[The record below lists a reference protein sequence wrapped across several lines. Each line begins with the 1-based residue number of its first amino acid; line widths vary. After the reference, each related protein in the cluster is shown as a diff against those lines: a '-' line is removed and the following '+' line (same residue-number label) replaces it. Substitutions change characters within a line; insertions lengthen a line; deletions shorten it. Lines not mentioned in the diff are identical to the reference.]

1 MVLSVASCGSLQS
14 GSRGY
19 CDIAEPIS
27 VSDDD
32 IDVING
38 QATITPT
45 LYGYLSLPPKIKI
58 YANKFAYTSDQLHM
72 TSCDYSDIHIA
83 NNFFYYTYSSNN
95 IYIND
100 CTNNIL

>member
-32 IDVING
+32 IDVI
-38 QATITPT
+38 TD
-45 LYGYLSLPPKIKI
+45 SLVE
-58 YANKFAYTSDQLHM
+58 DLL
-72 TSCDYSDIHIA
+72 IH
-83 NNFFYYTYSSNN
+83 NQVYEKLC
-95 IYIND
+95 ND
-100 CTNNIL
+100 